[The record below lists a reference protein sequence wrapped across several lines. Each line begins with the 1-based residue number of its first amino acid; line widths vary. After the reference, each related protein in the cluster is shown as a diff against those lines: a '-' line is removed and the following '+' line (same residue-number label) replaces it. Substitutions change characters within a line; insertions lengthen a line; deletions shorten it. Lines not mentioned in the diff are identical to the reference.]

1 MIQKKRRIDSLMQ
14 NVVFNATS
22 GKKKSRKHLE
32 LGINLKSFTGSRRI
46 LEIMNRFDHC
56 ASYHTVEEVETTL
69 TAEAKKEGKLLPQG
83 LKPFRGSRL
92 GTAWDNF
99 DRFVE
104 TLNGKDTLHDTVRI
118 AFQRRPEDPS
128 FSQAEEARTYIAL
141 KRKRKRAYD
150 PTGIEIEPYRKKLKL
165 LQEFS
170 TAEEIKKAEESVK
183 LLLIESKS
191 QDIR

>member
-1 MIQKKRRIDSLMQ
+1 MQ
-14 NVVFNATS
+14 NVVLNATS
-22 GKKKSRKHLE
+22 GKKKPRKHLE
-32 LGINLKSFTGSRRI
+32 LGINLKRFTGSRRI
-46 LEIMNRFDHC
+46 LEIMNRLGHC

-69 TAEAKKEGKLLPQG
+69 TAEAEKEGKSLPQG

-99 DRFVE
+99 NRFVE
-104 TLNGKDTLHDTVRI
+104 SLNRKNTLHDTVRI

-170 TAEEIKKAEESVK
+170 TAEEIK
-183 LLLIESKS
+183 
-191 QDIR
+191 